1 MLNSIKVKKI
11 ARSTLIGVTLI
22 TASACSKKEDE
33 APKVTAPVTSII
45 TTAIVKQ
52 EALSNVVSSVG
63 VINSISSP
71 TISAETSG
79 TVSHIHKD
87 IGQYVTK
94 NEVIAV
100 VDSEI
105 AKLTVKEAEAAVK
118 RLAALLENQEKSLVR
133 NKKLLKKGFIS
144 DARYEDFESRLKA
157 TREQY
162 AQAKA
167 GLDKAYDR
175 LEKTSIR
182 SPLSGNIEQR
192 FISEG
197 DFVTPGKPVFKISTS
212 DKFQVVLLFPETT
225 SRYFKKGL
233 SVKLTTPTTPDIIA
247 EGEITDIVSMI
258 DTSNRSIRIVVDV
271 NNPGGW
277 SPGASVLGEVI
288 LEKKP
293 NALTVPQQSVVLRP
307 AGKIVYL
314 IKNNIAIQQIVE
326 TGMKKAGRVEI
337 ISGLQHNDMIAKD
350 GAGFL
355 TDNTPVSIQEAR

>member
-1 MLNSIKVKKI
+1 MFKHNKIKKI
-11 ARSTLIGVTLI
+11 TTSTLIGVALI
-22 TASACSKKEDE
+22 TTAACSKKEEE
-33 APKVTAPVTSII
+33 APKDKKPVASII
-45 TTAIVKQ
+45 TTARVAQ
-52 EALSNVVSSVG
+52 ETLSNIVSSVG

-71 TISAETSG
+71 TIAAETSG
-79 TVSHIHKD
+79 TVSNIYKN
-87 IGQYVTK
+87 IGQYVAK
-94 NEVIAV
+94 GEVIAV
-100 VDSEI
+100 IDSEI

-118 RLAALLENQEKSLVR
+118 RLAALLENQERTLIR
-133 NKKLLKKGFIS
+133 NRKLLKKGFIS
-144 DARYEDFESRLKA
+144 DARYEDYESGLKA
-157 TREQY
+157 TREQF

-175 LEKTSIR
+175 LDKTSIR
-182 SPLSGNIEQR
+182 SPVSGNIEKR
-192 FISEG
+192 FVSLG

-233 SVKLTTPTTPDIIA
+233 SVKLSTPTTPDVIA

-277 SPGASVLGEVI
+277 SPGASVLGEVV

-293 NALTVPQQSVVLRP
+293 NALTIPQQSVVLRP

-314 IKNNIAIQQIVE
+314 IKNNIALQQIIV
-326 TGMKKAGRVEI
+326 TGMKKSGRVEV
-337 ISGLQHNDMIAKD
+337 ISGLSVNDVIAKD

>member
-1 MLNSIKVKKI
+1 MLSNTTVKKI
-11 ARSTLIGVTLI
+11 ASSTLIGVTLI
-22 TASACSKKEDE
+22 TTSACSNKEE
-33 APKVTAPVTSII
+33 KTPKVTAPAASII
-45 TTAIVKQ
+45 TTAVVKQ

-87 IGQYVTK
+87 IGQHVKK

-100 VDSEI
+100 VDSEV

-118 RLAALLENQEKSLVR
+118 RLAALLENQEKNLVR
-133 NKKLLKKGFIS
+133 NKELLNKGFIS
-144 DARYEDFESRLKA
+144 NARYDDFDSQLKA
-157 TREQY
+157 TREQF

-233 SVKLTTPTTPDIIA
+233 SVKLSTPATPDIIA

-258 DTSNRSIRIVVDV
+258 DTSNRSVRIVVDV

-277 SPGASVLGEVI
+277 SPGASVLGEVV

-307 AGKIVYL
+307 AGTIVYL
-314 IKNNIAIQQIVE
+314 IKNNIAIQQVVE
-326 TGMKKAGRVEI
+326 TGMKKGGRVEI
-337 ISGLQHNDMIAKD
+337 ISGLQHNDVVAKD

>member
-1 MLNSIKVKKI
+1 MLNKVTVKKI
-11 ARSTLIGVTLI
+11 ASSTLIGVTLI
-22 TASACSKKEDE
+22 AASACSKKEE
-33 APKVTAPVTSII
+33 NAAKTLTPVASVI
-45 TTAIVKQ
+45 TTAVVQQ
-52 EALSNVVSSVG
+52 EALSNIVSSVG

-87 IGQYVTK
+87 IGQYVAK
-94 NEVIAV
+94 NEVIVV

-133 NKKLLKKGFIS
+133 NKELLKKGFIS
-144 DARYEDFESRLKA
+144 DARYEDFESQLKA
-157 TREQY
+157 TREQF

-233 SVKLTTPTTPDIIA
+233 SVKLSTPTTPDIIA

-271 NNPGGW
+271 SNPGGW
-277 SPGASVLGEVI
+277 SPGASVLGEVV

-307 AGKIVYL
+307 AGTIVYL
-314 IKNNIAIQQIVE
+314 IKDNIAMQQIVE

-337 ISGLQHNDMIAKD
+337 ISGLQLNDVVAKD

-355 TDNTPVSIQEAR
+355 TDNTPVSIQEAQ